1 MRLLALGAM
10 MVALVALRPIGA
22 QETTE
27 AAQATPTDST
37 PSVTGT
43 TYPVDP
49 EAART
54 PFGPGEKLE
63 YKVKLGIFS
72 VGSAHMAVE
81 GVDTSSGRRAYVA
94 HLDIKGGIAFAKVDD
109 DFRTWFDVGT
119 LASHRFVQD
128 IHEVKYKTHR
138 FYEMLPDE
146 RRWWRKDNDESGP
159 MATALPLDDIAFIYY
174 IRTLDLEVGKTYTL
188 NRYFKETGNPV
199 IIKVLRK
206 DQRKVPAGTFRTI
219 VVKPIIRT
227 KGLFSEGGNA
237 EIHFSDD
244 ERRLV
249 VYLRSEIPVVGSVT
263 LHLRKIEEG
272 LPLNPDSRRAA
283 EARGVAP
290 GPTVAAEKAGIP
302 PGR

>member
-1 MRLLALGAM
+1 MRALAPGA
-10 MVALVALRPIGA
+10 VLVALLLLRPLGA
-22 QETTE
+22 QEATE
-27 AAQATPTDST
+27 VGQATPRDTTS
-37 PSVTGT
+37 SVTKAA
-43 TYPVDP
+43 YPVDP

-63 YKVKLGIFS
+63 YKVKLGIFA
-72 VGSAHMAVE
+72 VGSAHMEVE
-81 GVDTSSGRRAYVA
+81 GVDTVAGRRAYVA
-94 HLDIKGGIAFAKVDD
+94 HLDIKGGIAFARVDD
-109 DFRTWFDVGT
+109 DLRSWFDVGT
-119 LASHRFVQD
+119 LASRRFVQD
-128 IHEVKYKTHR
+128 IHEVKYKSHR

-146 RRWWRKDNDESGP
+146 QRWWRKDNDETGP
-159 MATALPLDDIAFIYY
+159 MLTSLPLDDIAFIYY

-188 NRYFKETGNPV
+188 NRYFKESGNPV
-199 IIKVLRK
+199 IIQVLRK
-206 DQRKVPAGTFRTI
+206 DERKVPAGTFRTI

-272 LPLNPDSRRAA
+272 LPLNPDSRKAA
-283 EARGVAP
+283 EARGVAGDP
-290 GPTVAAEKAGIP
+290 AVAAEGIGIP